1 MTDPRGEADGKGK
14 RCLLSAEE
22 IIEMLKR
29 ANLAAEV
36 TLPVEKFRDLCF
48 QAFKDTQ

>member
-1 MTDPRGEADGKGK
+1 MTDPRGEAEQPQG
-14 RCLLSAEE
+14 RSLLSAEE

-29 ANLAAEV
+29 ANLAETV
-36 TLPVEKFRDLCF
+36 TLPADKFRDLCF

>member
-1 MTDPRGEADGKGK
+1 MTSPNDQEIPQR
-14 RCLLSAEE
+14 RSLLSAEE

-48 QAFKDTQ
+48 QALKDTR

>member
-1 MTDPRGEADGKGK
+1 MTDPRGEAEQPPK
-14 RCLLSAEE
+14 RSLLSAEE
-22 IIEMLKR
+22 IIEMLER